1 MTFIR
6 IFGQSCKTLQ
16 LLFWFPYHPV
26 ASWVFYG
33 FLYIL
38 SLWKWSLHYCTACV
52 CLPTHVCVFT
62 YHQLE
67 SSAQLQPDLW
77 ERWTP
82 QSYHIPTSPHQH
94 CFCLV
99 SGCGAGQHTGW
110 DILAQVP
117 YNSLGSSPDPP
128 NYSWIQKANTQSR
141 PSSAS
146 DVCHEPEAVKLG
158 STSGHHFVLYVGRGG
173 KEVSKKSFPN
183 W

>member
-1 MTFIR
+1 M
-6 IFGQSCKTLQ
+6 
-16 LLFWFPYHPV
+16 
-26 ASWVFYG
+26 G
-33 FLYIL
+33 FLWIPIYFIPMKMKFTL
-38 SLWKWSLHYCTACV
+38 LYCMCVLAHPCV
-52 CLPTHVCVFT
+52 CF
-62 YHQLE
+62 
-67 SSAQLQPDLW
+67 
-77 ERWTP
+77 
-82 QSYHIPTSPHQH
+82 HIPSAWILCSASARFMGEMDTSVLPHSHQNQH